1 MFYHINISMLH
12 FFHVFFSCCAF
23 SMLHFFH
30 VALFSICNFFML
42 HFLILKNI
50 QKMNGRQETQPKKT
64 TLHSVPW
71 TCFTFIWY
79 PITHFCHYIVLND
92 WESEKEPIYSF
103 VGDEYV
109 CQGLKLLKLGCELKF
124 ISPHHK
130 ILLISC
136 RYFNYA
142 IESE

>member
-1 MFYHINISMLH
+1 MEDRKHNQKKRHYTQYPELVSL
-12 FFHVFFSCCAF
+12 
-23 SMLHFFH
+23 
-30 VALFSICNFFML
+30 LF
-42 HFLILKNI
+42 
-50 QKMNGRQETQPKKT
+50 
-64 TLHSVPW
+64 
-71 TCFTFIWY
+71 WY

-124 ISPHHK
+124 ISPQHK

-136 RYFNYA
+136 RYFDYA